1 MKGTPA
7 GAHLETIL
15 VVDDTPANL
24 KLLATLL
31 QQNGFKV
38 RMALSGALA
47 LSSIEKSPPDLVLL
61 DARMPQMD
69 GYAVCRRLKSM
80 ERIRD
85 IPVIFISGLQDT
97 EDKLKA
103 FDAGG
108 VDYITKPFQISEV
121 MVRVNTQL
129 MQKRLQRE
137 LMEQNQRLDEMVRLR
152 TRELSAANE
161 RLALLNR
168 TKTDFLSL
176 IAHELRTP
184 LNGLMGAAD
193 LAFDSQR
200 TGQPE
205 AELHALYEDSR
216 RRIMRLL
223 DDAKLLGEVEL
234 SGQGRVGGTVSLDE
248 VMGAVQGSL
257 HELVPAPGKRVTLPA
272 DGLGLVCGE
281 SLSLQKALRCLWET
295 CLKCYTEEEDGVV
308 AVSALPRL
316 EDVVLTFTT
325 RKHRLAEPD
334 LVHLFEVL
342 AVSKPFPGGDLGLG
356 PALAMRIITLLG
368 GRVETKNREPA
379 GLEITVWLPRLTA
392 RGE

>member
-1 MKGTPA
+1 MTGTTARTP
-7 GAHLETIL
+7 LETIL

-38 RMALSGALA
+38 RVALSGALA
-47 LSSIEKSPPDLVLL
+47 LRSIEKSPPDLVLL

-69 GYAVCRRLKSM
+69 GYAVCRQLKSM
-80 ERIRD
+80 EGIRD

-108 VDYITKPFQISEV
+108 VDYITKPFQILEV

-137 LMEQNQRLDEMVRLR
+137 LMEQNQRLDEIVRLR

-193 LAFDSQR
+193 LAFDRQHA
-200 TGQPE
+200 GQPE

-216 RRIMRLL
+216 IRIMRLL

-234 SGQGRVGGTVSLDE
+234 NGLGRVAGTVSLDE
-248 VMGAVQGSL
+248 VMAEVQAAVREQATPQGK
-257 HELVPAPGKRVTLPA
+257 PAQLPVN
-272 DGLGLVCGE
+272 GLGLVCGE
-281 SLSLQKALRCLWET
+281 SLSLQKAVRCLWET
-295 CLKCYTEEEDGVV
+295 CLKCYPEGEGGEVEVAARPQLEE
-308 AVSALPRL
+308 
-316 EDVVLTFTT
+316 VVLTFNT
-325 RKHRLAEPD
+325 RQHRLPEPD

-342 AVSKPFPGGDLGLG
+342 AVSKPFPGGDLGLA
-356 PALAMRIITLLG
+356 PALTMRIITLLG
-368 GRVETKNREPA
+368 GRVEAKNREPA
-379 GLEITVWLPRLTA
+379 GLEITAWLPRPTA
-392 RGE
+392 RG